1 MGSQSL
7 DTDIHALEALQG
19 QGQGQGQGGDSS
31 SSSSSRSS
39 PLVESTSASSGASGA
54 STQDTEIEGID
65 TEGGLQLLSKL
76 GVNHPSSTSTS
87 TNESNESLITDDVVI
102 VRLIDTTYTSK
113 TYRTSKAYKQ
123 QLRFAEATLFSSLIF
138 SFVLVLAV
146 FSRSEA

>member
-19 QGQGQGQGGDSS
+19 QGQGQGD

-76 GVNHPSSTSTS
+76 GVNHPSSTST
-87 TNESNESLITDDVVI
+87 NESNESLMTDDVVI
-102 VRLIDTTYTSK
+102 VKLIDTTYTSK

>member
-19 QGQGQGQGGDSS
+19 QGQGQGQGEGDSS

-76 GVNHPSSTSTS
+76 GVNHPSSTST
-87 TNESNESLITDDVVI
+87 NESNESLMTDDVVI

>member
-76 GVNHPSSTSTS
+76 GVNHPSSTST
-87 TNESNESLITDDVVI
+87 NESNESLMTDDVVI

>member
-7 DTDIHALEALQG
+7 DTDIHALEAL

-76 GVNHPSSTSTS
+76 GVNHPSSTST
-87 TNESNESLITDDVVI
+87 NESNESLMTDDVVI

-113 TYRTSKAYKQ
+113 AYRTSKAYKQ

>member
-19 QGQGQGQGGDSS
+19 QGQGEGD

-76 GVNHPSSTSTS
+76 GVNHPSSTST
-87 TNESNESLITDDVVI
+87 NESLMTDDVVI
-102 VRLIDTTYTSK
+102 VKLIDTTYTSK

>member
-7 DTDIHALEALQG
+7 DTDIHALEAL

-76 GVNHPSSTSTS
+76 GVNHPSSTST
-87 TNESNESLITDDVVI
+87 NESNESLMTDDVVI

>member
-7 DTDIHALEALQG
+7 DTDIHALEAL

-76 GVNHPSSTSTS
+76 GVNHPSSTST
-87 TNESNESLITDDVVI
+87 NESNESLMTDDVVI
-102 VRLIDTTYTSK
+102 VKLIDTTYTSK

>member
-19 QGQGQGQGGDSS
+19 QGQGQGD

-76 GVNHPSSTSTS
+76 GVNHPSSTST
-87 TNESNESLITDDVVI
+87 NESNESLMTDDVVI